1 MTKIT
6 LVNADCLDYMRSIS
20 RVFDMIL
27 VDPPIRMH
35 RKAMGQGCASE

>member
-1 MTKIT
+1 MIKIT

-27 VDPPIRMH
+27 VDHPY
-35 RKAMGQGCASE
+35 GCKGT

>member
-6 LVNADCLDYMRSIS
+6 LVNADYIDYMRIIS

-27 VDPPIRMH
+27 VDHPY
-35 RKAMGQGCASE
+35 GCTGK